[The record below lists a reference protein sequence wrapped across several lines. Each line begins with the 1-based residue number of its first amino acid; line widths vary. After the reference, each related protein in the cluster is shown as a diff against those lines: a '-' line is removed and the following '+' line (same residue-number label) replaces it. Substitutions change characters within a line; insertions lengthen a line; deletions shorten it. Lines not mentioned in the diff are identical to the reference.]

1 MIGALVQH
9 SDYADIVRRMK
20 VAADADAPLGGCNN
34 FCDMQG
40 HVTSCKHHIKHW
52 PRVTT

>member
-9 SDYADIVRRMK
+9 SDYADTVRRMK
-20 VAADADAPLGGCNN
+20 VAADADAPLGGWNN

-40 HVTSCKHHIKHW
+40 QAVSIT
-52 PRVTT
+52 